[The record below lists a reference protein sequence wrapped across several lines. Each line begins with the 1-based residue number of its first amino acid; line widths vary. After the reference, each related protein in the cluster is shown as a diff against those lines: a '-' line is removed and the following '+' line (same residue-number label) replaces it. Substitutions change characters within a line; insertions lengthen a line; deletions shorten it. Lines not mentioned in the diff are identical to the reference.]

1 MIKKI
6 YINNFKSIQNLEIN
20 CNPNFNIIM
29 GENNMGK
36 TTIFEAIRLWKLC
49 YDKNIKTKKN
59 GFYSNPRNIAFHE
72 MEFLRVFDD
81 SDLITYGSDS
91 RDITISLTIE
101 LNGTSYTLGFIITK
115 VLTINDAYVQI
126 EYLDKFA
133 LIIFQ
138 MQFQKYQTI
147 ISQQLFQ

>member
-49 YDKNIKTKKN
+49 YDKNIKTKK
-59 GFYSNPRNIAFHE
+59 
-72 MEFLRVFDD
+72 M
-81 SDLITYGSDS
+81 
-91 RDITISLTIE
+91 
-101 LNGTSYTLGFIITK
+101 GFIQTHEISHFMRWNFC
-115 VLTINDAYVQI
+115 VFLMI
-126 EYLDKFA
+126 
-133 LIIFQ
+133 LI
-138 MQFQKYQTI
+138 
-147 ISQQLFQ
+147 